1 MKIKY
6 FESHSRRIPK
16 VMDTV
21 ETYSHTQALN
31 ELLGSS
37 ISFEE
42 HEQKTLRFFDM
53 MKAQGRITSYE
64 II

>member
-6 FESHSRRIPK
+6 FESHSRRNPK
-16 VMDTV
+16 FMDTV
-21 ETYSHTQALN
+21 ETYTHTQALN
-31 ELLGSS
+31 ELLGES

-42 HEQKTLRFFDM
+42 HEQKTLGFFKI
-53 MKAQGRITSYE
+53 MKEQGRITSYE

>member
-6 FESHSRRIPK
+6 FESHSRRTAK
-16 VMDTV
+16 VIDTV
-21 ETYSHTQALN
+21 ESYSHIQDLN

-42 HEQKTLRFFDM
+42 HEQKTLRYFAM
-53 MKAQGRITSYE
+53 MKAQGKITSYE